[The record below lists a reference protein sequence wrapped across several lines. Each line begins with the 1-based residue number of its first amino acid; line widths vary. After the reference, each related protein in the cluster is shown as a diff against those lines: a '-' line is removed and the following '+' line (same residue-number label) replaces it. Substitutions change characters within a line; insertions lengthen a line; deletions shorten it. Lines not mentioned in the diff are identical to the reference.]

1 MLSENQLNIKIELKV
16 SEGHSTKAILRITD
30 KHTGNCLL
38 PLKTY
43 NKKTIFWL
51 FLPPKKWNK
60 PIISQG
66 TTNLSLKT
74 WDSYLTVRYQDA
86 KQKLIVTKFTV
97 ITN

>member
-16 SEGHSTKAILRITD
+16 SEGHSTKAIIRITD

-51 FLPPKKWNK
+51 FLSPKNE
-60 PIISQG
+60 ISQ
-66 TTNLSLKT
+66 LFP
-74 WDSYLTVRYQDA
+74 REP
-86 KQKLIVTKFTV
+86 LIYR
-97 ITN
+97 